1 MYENQ
6 KKSSFKGI
14 TLKVFQ
20 NKYKAKPTSY
30 DFKGD
35 GDEFFLKKL
44 GEWLKSPDI
53 KQERANG
60 NPLKIG
66 VRTTEYNGNT
76 NCEITFYIGKPKQ
89 QQYQQ
94 NNSFQKIQTPQVDQR
109 PDLMDDDLED
119 APY

>member
-1 MYENQ
+1 MQNQ
-6 KKSSFKGI
+6 YAKKSNFKGI
-14 TLKVFQ
+14 TLKVFK

-66 VRTTEYNGNT
+66 VRMTEYNGNE

-89 QQYQQ
+89 
-94 NNSFQKIQTPQVDQR
+94 NNSFNTNLPQQVDQR
-109 PDLMDDDLED
+109 PDLMDDNLPMED